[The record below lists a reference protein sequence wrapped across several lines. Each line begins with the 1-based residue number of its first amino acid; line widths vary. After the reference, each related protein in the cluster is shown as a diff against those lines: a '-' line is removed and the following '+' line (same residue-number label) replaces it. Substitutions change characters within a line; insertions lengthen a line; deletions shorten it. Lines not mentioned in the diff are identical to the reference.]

1 MLPSLLALVFHRR
14 IESRMVEGGGDAC
27 LVEHLAELL
36 GTSATACID
45 DSRSLHTTEDMD
57 QFLALVGRMTDYI
70 GEVRTLETHA
80 EDIKCP
86 LCLQG
91 QFILYVLDHSR
102 SRRRCKCKDGR
113 IGYQFADLGYLQI
126 RRTEIIAPLRDAMG
140 FVDRY
145 ETDAHVAELRLE

>member
-36 GTSATACID
+36 GTPATARID
-45 DSRSLHTTEDMD
+45 DSRSLHTIEDMD
-57 QFLALVGRMTDYI
+57 QFLALVGRMPDYI

-86 LCLQG
+86 LCLQR

-102 SRRRCKCKDGR
+102 SRRRCKRKDGR

-126 RRTEIIAPLRDAMG
+126 RRTEIIAPL
-140 FVDRY
+140 
-145 ETDAHVAELRLE
+145 